1 MPFPSDSSADSPAD
15 SSAESNPP
23 PLSEAPQ
30 PTTQFSELKTPL
42 DHLIER
48 MQRRGEFPALSAAV
62 AGIQS
67 AAGSDRQSVSELT
80 HEVLKDVA
88 LTQKLLRLVNSVHY
102 AHAGRGTVSTVSRA
116 VALVGFDAVR
126 NLALSLVLLEH
137 MRDTKHAE
145 RMREEFLRALMAGS
159 VASALCSLSS
169 ESEEVFI
176 GAMFQNLG
184 RMLASFYFPLEA
196 TEIRTL
202 VASGKYASGEEG
214 AAMKVLG
221 LTFEEFGTG
230 VARLWGLPE
239 NLQRCMHKPVG
250 QPPVR
255 PPDIAADRQRWI
267 ALAGNAVVEA
277 LLQGGGSHL
286 RQVADRYAR
295 SLGQSPQEILEA
307 VQKAREKLA
316 VLVEV
321 LNLQPAPGSLS
332 SQLLFSSQA
341 ETAAPP
347 PAEDALAPHALKA
360 SPPAASGFAPLARRN
375 SPQVLDL
382 LAAGVHDIA
391 TVMSEPFQVNDV
403 VRMVLET
410 MYRALAFQRIVFCLR
425 DAKTE
430 TLVGRLGLGD
440 NWMAVANV
448 LKVPLKAPADLFAAV
463 CLKGADTLITDTTEP
478 RIASRLPVWYS
489 RHVQAQAFL
498 LLPMMA
504 RQMPFALIYADHAAP
519 GGIVL
524 DEKELALLRTL
535 RNQVVAAFRQAGSH
549 A

>member
-1 MPFPSDSSADSPAD
+1 MP
-15 SSAESNPP
+15 
-23 PLSEAPQ
+23 
-30 PTTQFSELKTPL
+30 TPL
-42 DHLIER
+42 DLLIER

-62 AGIQS
+62 AGIQNATNS
-67 AAGSDRQSVSELT
+67 ERQSVSELT

-137 MRDTKHAE
+137 MRDVKHAE

-159 VASALCSLSS
+159 VASALCALSS
-169 ESEEVFI
+169 ESEEAFI

-184 RMLASFYFPLEA
+184 RMLTAFYFPLEA
-196 TEIRTL
+196 AEIREL
-202 VASGKYASGEEG
+202 VHTGKYQTGEEG

-221 LTFEEFGTG
+221 LGYEAFGTG

-239 NLQRCMHKPVG
+239 SLQRCMRKPIG

-255 PPDIAADRQRWI
+255 PPELPAERQRWV
-267 ALAGNAVVEA
+267 AQAGNAVVDA
-277 LLQGGGSHL
+277 LLQGGGGPL

-295 SLGQSPQEILEA
+295 CLALAPQEILEA
-307 VQKAREKLA
+307 TARAREKLA

-321 LNLQPAPGSLS
+321 LNLQPAAGSAV
-332 SQLLFSSQA
+332 SQLLLCAPA
-341 ETAAPP
+341 EAPP
-347 PAEDALAPHALKA
+347 PPVPQEDVLAPHALKA
-360 SPPAASGFAPLARRN
+360 SPPAQSGFAPLARRN
-375 SPQVLDL
+375 SPQVADL

-391 TVMSEPFQVNDV
+391 TAMSEPFQVNDV
-403 VRMVLET
+403 VRMVIET
-410 MYRALAFQRIVFCLR
+410 MFRALSFQRIVFCLR
-425 DAKTE
+425 DAKTD
-430 TLVGRLGLGD
+430 TLVGRLGLGEG
-440 NWMAVANV
+440 WLATAHAM
-448 LKVPLKAPADLFAAV
+448 KVPLKTPGDLFAAV
-463 CLKGADTLITDTTEP
+463 CLKGADTLIADTTEP
-478 RIASRLPVWYS
+478 RIAQRLPAWY
-489 RHVQAQAFL
+489 RQHVQAQAFL
-498 LLPMMA
+498 LLPLTS

-535 RNQVVAAFRQAGSH
+535 RNQAVTAFRQHG
-549 A
+549 

>member
-1 MPFPSDSSADSPAD
+1 MFPSESAH
-15 SSAESNPP
+15 PP
-23 PLSEAPQ
+23 TSDL
-30 PTTQFSELKTPL
+30 PTGFSELRTPL
-42 DHLIER
+42 DDLIER

-67 AAGSDRQSVSELT
+67 AADSDRQSVSELT

-126 NLALSLVLLEH
+126 NLTLSLVLLEH
-137 MRDTKHAE
+137 MRDNKHAE

-159 VASALCSLSS
+159 VASALSPLASD
-169 ESEEVFI
+169 SEEVFI

-184 RMLASFYFPLEA
+184 RMLAAFYFPLESA
-196 TEIRTL
+196 EIRAL
-202 VASGKYASGEEG
+202 VATGKYATGEEG

-221 LTFEEFGTG
+221 LNFEEFGTG

-239 NLQRCMHKPVG
+239 NLQRCMRKPVG
-250 QPPVR
+250 TPPSR
-255 PPDIAADRQRWI
+255 PPETAAERQRWI

-286 RQVADRYAR
+286 RQVAERYAR
-295 SLGQSPQEILEA
+295 SLGQQPQEILDA
-307 VQKAREKLA
+307 IQRAREKLV
-316 VLVEV
+316 VLAEV
-321 LNLQPAPGSLS
+321 LNLQPSANSAA
-332 SQLLFSSQA
+332 SQLLFSSPT
-341 ETAAPP
+341 EPPAPP
-347 PAEDALAPHALKA
+347 APATEDALAPHALKA
-360 SPPAASGFAPLARRN
+360 SPPAPSGFAPLARRN
-375 SPQVLDL
+375 SPQVVDL

-410 MYRALAFQRIVFCLR
+410 MYRALGFQRIVFCLR
-425 DAKTE
+425 DAKTD

-440 NWMAVANV
+440 NWLTVASH

-463 CLKGADTLITDTTEP
+463 CLKGADTLITDAAEP
-478 RIASRLPVWYS
+478 RMAARLPAWY
-489 RHVQAQAFL
+489 RQHVNAQAFL
-498 LLPMMA
+498 LLPLMS
-504 RQMPFALIYADHAAP
+504 RQMPFGLVYADHATP

-535 RNQVVAAFRQAGSH
+535 RNQAVAAFRQAGPH
-549 A
+549 